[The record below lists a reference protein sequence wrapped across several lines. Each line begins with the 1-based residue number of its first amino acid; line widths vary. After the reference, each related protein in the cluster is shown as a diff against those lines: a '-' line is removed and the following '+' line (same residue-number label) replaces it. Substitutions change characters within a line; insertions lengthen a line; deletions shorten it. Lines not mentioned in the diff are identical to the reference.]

1 MTSGKGF
8 FPVNGAPY
16 TPLECLSNVTE
27 PTAVIKSFSH
37 GARGALQ
44 RAAPFA
50 AALALAACTT
60 AGSPVGSATS
70 AKSAPPAG
78 ALAALRRDD
87 VVWLQRLTFGLDSRT
102 LADYRRLGRERY
114 LDQQLHPRDEALPE
128 PVAAQI
134 LALEVPQTNPAGA
147 LGELHQRRHS
157 INAMSEGAD
166 QDQARKALNEE
177 GNRLAYRAVRR
188 QLLRAV
194 YSPAQLREQ
203 MVWFW
208 LNHFSVHQY
217 KADERWLIGDYEER
231 AIRPH
236 ALGRFRDL
244 VLATLEHPAMLEYL
258 DNAQNAVGHVNEN
271 YARELM
277 ELHTLGVDG
286 GYGQQDVQQLARVL
300 TGVGINTGAAPHLR
314 REWQGSYVR
323 HGAFEFNPAR
333 HDFGA
338 KTLLGQRI
346 DGEGFAEVER
356 AVTLIVRRPACAHFI
371 SRELATYFAGD
382 TPPTELIDAM
392 AGTFR
397 RTDGDIAAT
406 LRTLF
411 LSRQLTALPA
421 SKFKDPMRYVLSAVR
436 LAYDGRTITNTR
448 PLLDWLNALGEAP
461 FGRATPDGYPL
472 TGPGWES
479 PGQMSR
485 RFEIARA
492 IGSGNVHLFDAED
505 TGAATTNRFPQLS
518 NRLYY
523 EAIEPFLAANTRA
536 ALERAGSP
544 QEWNTFL
551 LASPEMNYE

>member
-1 MTSGKGF
+1 T
-8 FPVNGAPY
+8 
-16 TPLECLSNVTE
+16 
-27 PTAVIKSFSH
+27 
-37 GARGALQ
+37 
-44 RAAPFA
+44 
-50 AALALAACTT
+50 LAACTT
-60 AGSPVGSATS
+60 PGSPVGSATS
-70 AKSAPPAG
+70 AKSAAPAG
-78 ALAALRRDD
+78 VLAALRRED

-102 LADYRRLGRERY
+102 VGDYRRLGRERY

-128 PVAAQI
+128 PVAAQ
-134 LALEVPQTNPAGA
+134 LRALEVPQTDPAGK
-147 LGELHQRRHS
+147 LEELHERRRS

-177 GNRLAYRAVRR
+177 GNRLAYRAVRL
-188 QLLRAV
+188 QLLRAL

-208 LNHFSVHQY
+208 LNHFSVHQH
-217 KADERWLIGDYEER
+217 KADERWLLGDYAER

-300 TGVGINTGAAPHLR
+300 TG
-314 REWQGSYVR
+314 
-323 HGAFEFNPAR
+323 
-333 HDFGA
+333 
-338 KTLLGQRI
+338 
-346 DGEGFAEVER
+346 
-356 AVTLIVRRPACAHFI
+356 
-371 SRELATYFAGD
+371 D

-411 LSRQLTALPA
+411 LSRQLTGLPA
-421 SKFKDPMRYVLSAVR
+421 PIFKDPMRYVLSAVR

-448 PLLDWLNALGEAP
+448 PLLDWLN
-461 FGRATPDGYPL
+461 
-472 TGPGWES
+472 
-479 PGQMSR
+479 
-485 RFEIARA
+485 
-492 IGSGNVHLFDAED
+492 
-505 TGAATTNRFPQLS
+505 
-518 NRLYY
+518 
-523 EAIEPFLAANTRA
+523 
-536 ALERAGSP
+536 
-544 QEWNTFL
+544 
-551 LASPEMNYE
+551 